1 MFMTPSEYKAYY
13 NNVTHKFGGQE
24 DFDKLYG
31 TNEIY
36 GPEIPKNT
44 WHNAVVTDPVYTIDS
59 WNGLKKYFKKL
70 LLTRTTLIRDS
81 RTDDKDIWQN
91 DLERPYMQ
99 SYNYSPDM
107 IMYSNYTQNLIE

>member
-36 GPEIPKNT
+36 GPEMPKNT

-59 WNGLKKYFKKL
+59 WDGLKKYFKKL
-70 LLTRTTLIRDS
+70 LLTRTTLIIVFQQENF
-81 RTDDKDIWQN
+81 K
-91 DLERPYMQ
+91 
-99 SYNYSPDM
+99 
-107 IMYSNYTQNLIE
+107 